1 MSTTLAE
8 LLNALPAEAETED
21 FDDVGPQ
28 RPLPPSPL
36 ADVVTTRIVPTGQLR
51 RMTVLGT
58 LQAKIA
64 AAYTFR
70 WIRSWF
76 QNAAAQEKDSAE
88 THFRVAVKVLDSMGY
103 LRGAVMKVGQMLANF
118 PDIIPDELITTL
130 EKLHFQAPPMHFSL
144 LREMVI
150 EELGDEPANLFAEF
164 DETAFAAASLGQVHR
179 ARLKSGEE
187 VAVKIQYPGI
197 ARTIRADFRN
207 LTPALLP
214 HRLTRDWESLKSQV
228 EYARRSI
235 EQETDYEREA
245 GIMTRVR
252 KLFQEEDG
260 IVVPRVFEEFSTQR
274 VLTMEYLPGVHLRE
288 YLATNPSQEDRN
300 EFARKLLRSGCREM
314 YAGRIANFDPHPG
327 NYVFM
332 PDGRLGLLDF
342 GCVTEY
348 TDSNHW
354 AHLGRINRAM
364 TTGDENDIRNVM
376 IEWGGLTADPKDA
389 DQLRC
394 YYEFGRLC
402 WEPYYTPGPYDFSNE
417 AKLRRGVDLFVEM
430 AKKRYV
436 RNHASNL
443 MQFRWQC
450 GTWTLLYRLGACIDA
465 TPIIEDEVGAAGWD
479 RSAFA

>member
-1 MSTTLAE
+1 MSTSLAE

-21 FDDVGPQ
+21 FDDVAAT
-28 RPLPPSPL
+28 LPPSPL
-36 ADVVTTRIVPTGQLR
+36 ADVVTTRSVPTGQLR

-118 PDIIPDELITTL
+118 PDIIPDELVTTL

-179 ARLKSGEE
+179 ARLKTGEE

-214 HRLTRDWESLKSQV
+214 HRLSRDWENLKAQV
-228 EYARRSI
+228 DYLRRSF
-235 EQETDYEREA
+235 EQEADYEREA
-245 GIMTRVR
+245 SILTRVH
-252 KLFQEEDG
+252 KLFHEEDG
-260 IVVPRVFEEFSTQR
+260 IVVPRVFEELSTQR
-274 VLTMEYLPGVHLRE
+274 VLTMEYVPGVHLVD
-288 YLATNPSQEDRN
+288 YLASNPSQEDRN
-300 EFARKLLRSGCREM
+300 EFARKMQRSWCRQM
-314 YAGRIANFDPHPG
+314 YSGRLINFDPHPG
-327 NYVFM
+327 NYLFM

-342 GCVTEY
+342 GSIMEFN
-348 TDSNHW
+348 DSSQW
-354 AHLGRINRAM
+354 AMLGRINRAI
-364 TTGDENDIRNVM
+364 TTGNEDDIRNAM
-376 IEWGGLTADPKDA
+376 IEWGGLSDDPRHA
-389 DQLRC
+389 DQLRLNC
-394 YYEFGRLC
+394 EFGRLC

-417 AKLRRGVDLFVEM
+417 AKLRRGVDIFVEM

-436 RNHASNL
+436 RQHTSNL
-443 MQFRWQC
+443 QQFRWNC
-450 GTWTLLYRLGACIDA
+450 GTWMMMYRLGAVIDG
-465 TPIIEDEVGAAGWD
+465 TPIMEEEVGASGWD
-479 RSAFA
+479 RTSFTS